1 MRGINMLEISN
12 LHVSYE
18 QNIAVNGFSMTAEGG
33 LITAVIGSN
42 GAGKT
47 TLLKSISGLVP
58 VKSGRITAF
67 GQDIQ
72 GLSTAAIVKR
82 GVCLVPEGRE
92 LFPRMTVA
100 DNLLVG
106 AFLRADKD
114 AVQRDLAKVYGY
126 FPVLQR
132 KAHLPARSLSGG
144 EQQMIAFGRALMAG
158 PKILLLDEPSIGLAP
173 LVEIQ
178 LMQALR
184 QLTDDTGIAVVLVE
198 QNASLALQVSDR
210 AYVLELGAKALEGA
224 AADLLTDPRVK
235 QAYLG
240 I

>member
-1 MRGINMLEISN
+1 MMLEVSD
-12 LHVSYE
+12 LHVSYGHSV
-18 QNIAVNGFSMTAEGG
+18 AVNGFSMRAEGG
-33 LITAVIGSN
+33 RITAVIGSN

-47 TLLKSISGLVP
+47 TLLKTICGLVKA
-58 VKSGRITAF
+58 KSGRITAF
-67 GQDIQ
+67 GAEIQ
-72 GLSTAAIVKR
+72 GQSTAQIVSR
-82 GVCLVPEGRE
+82 GICLVPEGRE

-100 DNLLVG
+100 DNLMVG
-106 AFLRADKD
+106 AFLRRDK
-114 AVQRDLAKVYGY
+114 AAIARDLAKVYGY
-126 FPVLQR
+126 FPVLER
-132 KAHLPARSLSGG
+132 KARLPARSLSGG

-198 QNASLALQVSDR
+198 QNAQLALQVSDR
-210 AYVLELGAKALEGA
+210 AYVLDLGTKALEGA
-224 AADLLTDPRVK
+224 AVDLLTDPRVK

>member
-1 MRGINMLEISN
+1 MLEVSD
-12 LHVSYE
+12 LHVSYGHSV
-18 QNIAVNGFSMTAEGG
+18 AVNGFSMRAEGG
-33 LITAVIGSN
+33 RITAVIGSN

-47 TLLKSISGLVP
+47 TLLKTICGLVKA
-58 VKSGRITAF
+58 KSGRITAF
-67 GQDIQ
+67 GAEIQ
-72 GLSTAAIVKR
+72 GQSTAQIVSR
-82 GVCLVPEGRE
+82 GICLVPEGRE

-100 DNLLVG
+100 DNLMVG
-106 AFLRADKD
+106 AFLRRDK
-114 AVQRDLAKVYGY
+114 AAIARDLAKVYGY
-126 FPVLQR
+126 FPVLER
-132 KAHLPARSLSGG
+132 KARLPARSLSGG

-198 QNASLALQVSDR
+198 QNAQLALQVSDR
-210 AYVLELGAKALEGA
+210 AYVLDLGTKALEGA
-224 AADLLTDPRVK
+224 AVDLLTDPRVK

>member
-1 MRGINMLEISN
+1 MLEVSD
-12 LHVSYE
+12 LHVSYGHSV
-18 QNIAVNGFSMTAEGG
+18 AVNGFSMRAEGG
-33 LITAVIGSN
+33 RITAVIGSN

-47 TLLKSISGLVP
+47 TLLKTICGLVKA
-58 VKSGRITAF
+58 KSGRITAF
-67 GQDIQ
+67 GAEIQ
-72 GLSTAAIVKR
+72 GQSTAQIVSR
-82 GVCLVPEGRE
+82 GICLVPEGRE

-100 DNLLVG
+100 DNLMVG
-106 AFLRADKD
+106 AFRRRDK
-114 AVQRDLAKVYGY
+114 AAIARDLAKVYGY
-126 FPVLQR
+126 FPVLER
-132 KAHLPARSLSGG
+132 KARLPARSLSGG

-198 QNASLALQVSDR
+198 QNAQLALQVSDR
-210 AYVLELGAKALEGA
+210 AYVLDLGTKALEGA
-224 AADLLTDPRVK
+224 AVDLLTDPRVK

>member
-1 MRGINMLEISN
+1 M
-12 LHVSYE
+12 
-18 QNIAVNGFSMTAEGG
+18 QAESGQ
-33 LITAVIGSN
+33 ITAVIGSN

-47 TLLKSISGLVP
+47 TLLKSICGLVK
-58 VKSGRITAF
+58 VQSGRIAAF
-67 GQDIQ
+67 HSDIQ
-72 GLSTAAIVKR
+72 GLSTAEIVSR
-82 GVCLVPEGRE
+82 GICLVPEGRE

-100 DNLLVG
+100 DNLMVG
-106 AFLRADKD
+106 AFLRRDK
-114 AVQRDLAKVYGY
+114 AAIARDLAKVYGY
-126 FPVLQR
+126 FPVLER
-132 KAHLPARSLSGG
+132 KAKLPARSLSGG

-184 QLTDDTGIAVVLVE
+184 QLTDETGIAVILVE
-198 QNASLALQVSDR
+198 QNAQLALQVSDR
-210 AYVLELGAKALEGA
+210 AYVLDLGTKALEGA

>member
-1 MRGINMLEISN
+1 MLEVSD
-12 LHVSYE
+12 LHVSYGHSV
-18 QNIAVNGFSMTAEGG
+18 AVNGFSMRAEGG
-33 LITAVIGSN
+33 QITAVIGSN

-47 TLLKSISGLVP
+47 TLLKSICGLVKA
-58 VKSGRITAF
+58 KSGRITAF
-67 GQDIQ
+67 GDDIQ
-72 GLSTAAIVKR
+72 GQSTAQIVSR
-82 GVCLVPEGRE
+82 GICLVPEGRE

-100 DNLLVG
+100 DNLMVG
-106 AFLRADKD
+106 AFLRRDK
-114 AVQRDLAKVYGY
+114 AAIARDLAKVYGY
-126 FPVLQR
+126 FPVLER
-132 KAHLPARSLSGG
+132 KARLPARSLSGG

-198 QNASLALQVSDR
+198 QNAQLALQVSDR
-210 AYVLELGAKALEGA
+210 AYVLDLGTKALEGA

>member
-1 MRGINMLEISN
+1 MLEVSD
-12 LHVSYE
+12 LHVSYGHSV
-18 QNIAVNGFSMTAEGG
+18 AVNGFSMRAEGG
-33 LITAVIGSN
+33 RITAVIGSN

-47 TLLKSISGLVP
+47 TLLKTICGLVKA
-58 VKSGRITAF
+58 KSGRITAF
-67 GQDIQ
+67 GAEIQ
-72 GLSTAAIVKR
+72 GQSTAQIVSR
-82 GVCLVPEGRE
+82 GICLVPEGRE

-100 DNLLVG
+100 DNLMVG
-106 AFLRADKD
+106 AFLRRDK
-114 AVQRDLAKVYGY
+114 AAIARDLAKVYGY
-126 FPVLQR
+126 FPVLER
-132 KAHLPARSLSGG
+132 KARLPARSLSGG

-198 QNASLALQVSDR
+198 QNAQLALQVSDR
-210 AYVLELGAKALEGA
+210 AYVLDLGTKALEGV

>member
-1 MRGINMLEISN
+1 MLDVSD
-12 LHVSYE
+12 LHVSYQ
-18 QNIAVNGFSMTAEGG
+18 QNIAVDGFSMQAEGG
-33 LITAVIGSN
+33 KITAVIGSN

-47 TLLKSISGLVP
+47 TLLKSICGLVR
-58 VKSGRITAF
+58 VKSGRVSAF
-67 GQDIQ
+67 GEEIQ
-72 GLSTAAIVKR
+72 GLSTAEIVRR
-82 GVCLVPEGRE
+82 GICLVPEGRE
-92 LFPRMTVA
+92 LFARMTVA

-106 AFLRADKD
+106 AFLRKDKA
-114 AVQRDLAKVYGY
+114 AVQRDLDKVYGY
-126 FPVLQR
+126 FPVLER
-132 KAHLPARSLSGG
+132 KARLPARSLSGG

-198 QNASLALQVSDR
+198 QNAQLALQVSDR
-210 AYVLELGAKALEGA
+210 AYVLDLGTKALEGA

>member
-1 MRGINMLEISN
+1 MLEVEH
-12 LHVSYE
+12 LHVSYGHSV
-18 QNIAVNGFSMTAEGG
+18 AVNGFSMQAESGQ
-33 LITAVIGSN
+33 ITAVIGSN

-47 TLLKSISGLVP
+47 TLLKSICGLVK
-58 VKSGRITAF
+58 VQSGRIAAF
-67 GQDIQ
+67 HSDIQ
-72 GLSTAAIVKR
+72 GLSTAEIVSR
-82 GVCLVPEGRE
+82 GICLVPEGRE

-100 DNLLVG
+100 DNLMVG
-106 AFLRADKD
+106 AFLRRDK
-114 AVQRDLAKVYGY
+114 AAIARDLAKVYGY
-126 FPVLQR
+126 FPVLER
-132 KAHLPARSLSGG
+132 KAKLPARSLSGG

-184 QLTDDTGIAVVLVE
+184 QLTDETGIAVILVE
-198 QNASLALQVSDR
+198 QNAQLALQVSDR
-210 AYVLELGAKALEGA
+210 AYVLDLGTKALEGA

>member
-1 MRGINMLEISN
+1 MLEISD
-12 LHVSYE
+12 LCVSYE
-18 QNIAVNGFSMTAEGG
+18 QNLAVNGFSMTAGAG
-33 LITAVIGSN
+33 MITAVLGSN

-58 VKSGRITAF
+58 VKSGRISAF
-67 GQDIQ
+67 GKEIQ
-72 GLSTAAIVKR
+72 GLSTAEIVRR

-92 LFPRMTVA
+92 LFPRMSVA
-100 DNLLVG
+100 DNLMVG
-106 AFLRADKD
+106 AWLRRDKD
-114 AVQRDLAKVYGY
+114 GVRRDLARVYDY
-126 FPVLQR
+126 FPVLAR
-132 KAHLPARSLSGG
+132 KAKLSARNLSGG

-158 PKILLLDEPSIGLAP
+158 PRILLLDEPSIGLAP
-173 LVEIQ
+173 LVEMQ

-210 AYVLELGAKALEGA
+210 AYVLELGAMALEGA
-224 AADLLTDPRVK
+224 AAELLTDPRVK